1 MATRKA
7 ATPKPAAADG
17 AAARKTGRPS
27 KYKDEF
33 AGQAAKLCKLGAT
46 DAQLADFFGVAIST
60 VALWKVEHPAFSDAL
75 RVAKEA
81 ADERVEQALYR
92 RALGYQHDEIDIR
105 VVGNM
110 IVKTPVRKH
119 YAPDAASMIF
129 WLKNRQPAKWRQTP
143 PEGDEGDE
151 PAKTTVVF
159 EIRDGRKHAQPEPSS
174 G

>member
-75 RVAKEA
+75 RVAKRPLTSGSSRPSTGA
-81 ADERVEQALYR
+81 RLATSTTRS
-92 RALGYQHDEIDIR
+92 
-105 VVGNM
+105 
-110 IVKTPVRKH
+110 TS
-119 YAPDAASMIF
+119 ASS
-129 WLKNRQPAKWRQTP
+129 AT
-143 PEGDEGDE
+143 
-151 PAKTTVVF
+151 
-159 EIRDGRKHAQPEPSS
+159 
-174 G
+174 